1 MRKDAR
7 PSRPVAVVR
16 IARLTLYPFYA
27 VLLTHL
33 HDGGRIPYLVPYV
46 LCCSLDHHALTPTT
60 TGSEQMSLVQLIVP
74 TEVAHDTIAELGELG
89 NVQFKDVSTCMQHY
103 TSQSV
108 ETPRGS

>member
-108 ETPRGS
+108 ETSLRS